1 MCIHG
6 TNTISSIKK
15 IECPKDFE
23 LPLSPSTSDNISF
36 ALPPRPPTTMP
47 ALSLSVPLSSR
58 QSPSPLPAPGQPSF
72 RPSSASSPVP
82 VACPCSPCQPPLPLQ
97 PPFAPRHPV
106 SPVRRCSPWFLPVPL
121 RSSPFPPFQAI
132 ALLPALPLSALP
144 LPSPILFSHKR
155 GRHMCIT
162 ITRFQLPFCLWRIN

>member
-1 MCIHG
+1 MCKHG

-23 LPLSPSTSDNISF
+23 LPLPPPTSDNISF

-82 VACPCSPCQPPLPLQ
+82 VACPCSPCQPLLPLQ

-106 SPVRRCSPWFLPVPL
+106 SPVRRCSPWFLPGPL
-121 RSSPFPPFQAI
+121 RSSPFPPV
-132 ALLPALPLSALP
+132 PANCPPSRSPSLRPPSP
-144 LPSPILFSHKR
+144 LPYSV
-155 GRHMCIT
+155 
-162 ITRFQLPFCLWRIN
+162 LPQKWRSYVYHHY